1 MMAADF
7 RGTVDL
13 SPASS
18 DEESS
23 TDYDSTTDEDDK
35 EEIVYESKSSTTEN
49 KKVWYKICYKKKK
62 TFGWSGVVE
71 RGAHCT
77 HPNIRF
83 VGEGQ
88 RDS

>member
-1 MMAADF
+1 MKANL
-7 RGTVDL
+7 RQQKIKR
-13 SPASS
+13 
-18 DEESS
+18 
-23 TDYDSTTDEDDK
+23 YD
-35 EEIVYESKSSTTEN
+35 IRYA
-49 KKVWYKICYKKKK
+49 IKKKK